1 MPPGWHP
8 GFGDAGGH
16 PRWPFVPGLD
26 GPAPACPDAIF
37 TVAEPRSRPR
47 DSVAGWGTL
56 SGSAVEDLAPRISI
70 LLPYGDGSARLAIT
84 LEALLSQR
92 ETDWEALLIDTG
104 TRDDSAQ
111 VAAQYAA
118 LDHRFRLLRGARC
131 GDGGAPF
138 ACARNIG
145 LAKARGEIMT
155 FCEPGA
161 LWMPDK
167 LDRITAAFTDVTLD
181 ACYAPGG
188 EVEAGDTP
196 APQPSGDLTVA
207 RLMADNPVQR
217 LSNLALR
224 SELVN
229 AVGTFDTRLPHGDD
243 LEWLVRLVGEGY
255 RLAPL
260 DRQLV
265 LSPQGCAAP
274 GASGETPPSLA
285 AICSGRLAALVTAA
299 RYTRAPTARDEA
311 ARLRRL
317 ARRALRAGAP
327 RRQALGF
334 ALRGLWASPQAGSP
348 TAAAGFWF

>member
-1 MPPGWHP
+1 M
-8 GFGDAGGH
+8 
-16 PRWPFVPGLD
+16 
-26 GPAPACPDAIF
+26 
-37 TVAEPRSRPR
+37 AEPRIRPR
-47 DSVAGWGTL
+47 DSTAGWGAL
-56 SGSAVEDLAPRISI
+56 AGSAVERLEPRISI
-70 LLPYGDGSARLAIT
+70 LLPYGDASASLAIT
-84 LEALLSQR
+84 LEALLSQT

-104 TRDDSAQ
+104 ARDDSPQ

-118 LDHRFRLLRGARC
+118 LDRRFRLLRGARR

-145 LAKARGEIMT
+145 LTEARGEILT
-155 FCEPGA
+155 FCEPGS

-181 ACYAPGG
+181 ACYAPGA
-188 EVEAGDTP
+188 EVGSGPDGRP
-196 APQPSGDLTVA
+196 GPRPSGDLTVA
-207 RLMADNPVQR
+207 RLMAENPVQR

-229 AVGTFDTRLPHGDD
+229 TVGAFDSRLPHGDD

-260 DRQLV
+260 DQPLV
-265 LSPQGCAAP
+265 LYPRGDAAP

-299 RYTRAPTARDEA
+299 RYTRAPTARDKA

-327 RRQALGF
+327 RRQALGL
-334 ALRGLWASPQAGSP
+334 ALQGLWASPAGWFADRRSGLKVL
-348 TAAAGFWF
+348 TAALVNLLLPKSMARTLFSS